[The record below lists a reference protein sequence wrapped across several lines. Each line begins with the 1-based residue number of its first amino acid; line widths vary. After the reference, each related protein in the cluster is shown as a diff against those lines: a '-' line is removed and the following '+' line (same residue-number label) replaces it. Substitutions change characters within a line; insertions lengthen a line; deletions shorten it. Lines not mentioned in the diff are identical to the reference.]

1 MIVTRSHVITGK
13 ATLKEMASYLL
24 KRAFDIVAASMLL
37 LVLLPILLLIA
48 FLIRH
53 DSAGSPLFIQQR
65 VGSRRRVRNGKVV
78 WEVRNFP
85 CFKFRTMYTNADQKL
100 HQEHVKKFVR
110 GELEAG
116 EQGADTAKFKLDRD
130 PRITRIGHILRR
142 TSLDE
147 LPQLLNVLRGEMSLI
162 GPRPVPTYEV
172 AEYDTWHF
180 LRLAALP
187 GISGLWQV
195 KGRSQVSFE
204 EMVELDVE
212 YVRQQ
217 SLLFDIKIMLLT
229 VLVMING
236 SGAR

>member
-1 MIVTRSHVITGK
+1 MLPAQTRFRHCCCQH
-13 ATLKEMASYLL
+13 ALACP
-24 KRAFDIVAASMLL
+24 AANPAAHC
-37 LVLLPILLLIA
+37 VLDPP
-48 FLIRH
+48 R
-53 DSAGSPLFIQQR
+53 SAGSPLFIQQR

-162 GPRPVPTYEV
+162 GRVPCRPTKSPNT
-172 AEYDTWHF
+172 TPGTSCGWLHC
-180 LRLAALP
+180 LASPAC
-187 GISGLWQV
+187 
-195 KGRSQVSFE
+195 GRSRAARRFRSKKW
-204 EMVELDVE
+204 
-212 YVRQQ
+212 
-217 SLLFDIKIMLLT
+217 SNWMLNMYASSRCCSISRLCC
-229 VLVMING
+229 
-236 SGAR
+236 SPCW